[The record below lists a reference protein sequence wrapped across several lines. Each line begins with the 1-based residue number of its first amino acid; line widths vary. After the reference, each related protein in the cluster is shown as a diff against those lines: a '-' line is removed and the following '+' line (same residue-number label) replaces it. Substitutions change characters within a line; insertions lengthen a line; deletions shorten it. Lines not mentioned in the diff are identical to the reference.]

1 MVVLLVFIKQSYQ
14 LLYGF
19 DNKGYA
25 KMLITVLGSCVMVGP
40 LISMVWSWI
49 DAIQILQG
57 KAVDANGKP
66 LE

>member
-1 MVVLLVFIKQSYQ
+1 
-14 LLYGF
+14 
-19 DNKGYA
+19 
-25 KMLITVLGSCVMVGP
+25 MLITVLGSCVMVGP